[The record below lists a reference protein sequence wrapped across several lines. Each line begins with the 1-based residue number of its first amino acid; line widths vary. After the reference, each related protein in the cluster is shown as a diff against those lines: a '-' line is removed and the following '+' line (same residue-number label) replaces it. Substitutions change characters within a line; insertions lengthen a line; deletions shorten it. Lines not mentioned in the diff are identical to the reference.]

1 MAGVVAPVMLLAG
14 FYIIDEGGAAS
25 VDESTMTLAREITDR
40 HGRIVIGSVVGMLG
54 GSLLVLF
61 ASAVRI
67 RLARTGARG
76 ELLGLSAFA
85 FGVVTVAGAFLHG
98 SFRLAS
104 ATIRDPVLLAEAIR
118 PLAVLNQQ
126 IAGVMFWGVLG
137 LVTVLSWAA
146 FSDRI
151 LPRGLAVTGAVLVA
165 GTVALVETDHGGV
178 SLALLPWLMLASLL
192 LARRSRTPTP
202 SPAIA

>member
-1 MAGVVAPVMLLAG
+1 M
-14 FYIIDEGGAAS
+14 
-25 VDESTMTLAREITDR
+25 
-40 HGRIVIGSVVGMLG
+40 
-54 GSLLVLF
+54 
-61 ASAVRI
+61 
-67 RLARTGARG
+67 
-76 ELLGLSAFA
+76 
-85 FGVVTVAGAFLHG
+85 
-98 SFRLAS
+98 
-104 ATIRDPVLLAEAIR
+104 AEAVR